1 MDEQIRI
8 LLVDDEVNVLRAL
21 ERTFMDEEYEVLT
34 ASSGSEGLSTLQDV
48 SPVQVVVSDYRMP
61 QMNGVDFLREVR
73 RRWPDTVRIV
83 LSGYAD
89 TAVVISAIN
98 EGEIYKFI
106 AKPWNDDDLRIA
118 IINALERYSLNKKNI
133 ELTEALF
140 TKIEELKQANANL
153 ERLTGR
159 GEAAGQDIPAILAE
173 NILQTLPVG
182 VIGIDS
188 AGVIIQ
194 CNREAGMLFSINVPE
209 CIGIRSSQALPEAV
223 TDFINRNREQKTE
236 SCLLPINGSTNRVTA
251 CFMRYKDQ
259 AITTLLFDREES
271 HGGNSSIR

>member
-1 MDEQIRI
+1 MDELIRI

-21 ERTFMDEEYEVLT
+21 ERTFLDEEYELLT
-34 ASSGSEGLSTLQDV
+34 ASSGSEGLSILRDV

-106 AKPWNDDDLRIA
+106 AKPWNDDELRIA

-133 ELTEALF
+133 ELTEALSAE
-140 TKIEELKQANANL
+140 IEELKQANANL

-159 GEAAGQDIPAILAE
+159 
-173 NILQTLPVG
+173 
-182 VIGIDS
+182 
-188 AGVIIQ
+188 
-194 CNREAGMLFSINVPE
+194 
-209 CIGIRSSQALPEAV
+209 
-223 TDFINRNREQKTE
+223 
-236 SCLLPINGSTNRVTA
+236 
-251 CFMRYKDQ
+251 
-259 AITTLLFDREES
+259 EES
-271 HGGNSSIR
+271 HGGNRSIR